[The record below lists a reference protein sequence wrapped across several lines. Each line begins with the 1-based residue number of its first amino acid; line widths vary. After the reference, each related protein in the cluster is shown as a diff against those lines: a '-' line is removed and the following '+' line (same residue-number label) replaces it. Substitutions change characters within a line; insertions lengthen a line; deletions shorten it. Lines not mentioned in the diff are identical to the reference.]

1 MMDVLFY
8 YYYLCYKNV
17 IPDVKPHFTAVW
29 SISII
34 SAFFVII
41 PIDLFCNYKF
51 HIVLDIWIWISVTG
65 AIFLILYLRYIQSNK
80 WKEIIKEKPMFGN
93 SHKLSIIFAVSFFLL
108 GLLVY
113 NIGAILGRKILYSP

>member
-17 IPDVKPHFTAVW
+17 IPDVKPHLTAIW
-29 SISII
+29 SISVII
-34 SAFFVII
+34 AFLIII
-41 PIDLFCNYKF
+41 PIDLFCIYKF
-51 HIVLDIWIWISVTG
+51 HIVLDVWIWIVVIVTVL
-65 AIFLILYLRYIQSNK
+65 FVMYLYYIKSNK
-80 WKEIIKEKPMFGN
+80 WKKIIKEKPMLWN

-113 NIGAILGRKILYSP
+113 NIGAFLGKILLNS